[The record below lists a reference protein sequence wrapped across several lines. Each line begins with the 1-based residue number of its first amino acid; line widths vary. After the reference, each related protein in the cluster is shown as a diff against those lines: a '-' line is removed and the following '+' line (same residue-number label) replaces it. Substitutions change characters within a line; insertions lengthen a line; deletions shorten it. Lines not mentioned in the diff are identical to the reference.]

1 MPRTLEPDGLNGAR
15 PELAERLTAIMR
27 QELPSLMEEIVGEIR
42 DVIPEYA
49 RPIDGPYGRTL
60 RSGVERALAGFVEWI
75 RSPDALPDDI
85 CYKLGWFEA
94 YEGRRLD
101 FLQSA
106 YRIGAQTG
114 WRRIMALHQRHDLA
128 PATVSVLADAL
139 FTYMEELASSSV
151 RGYLEARARLN
162 DELQAGRR
170 RLLRLIVDAAPR
182 DLLAEHAEAVRWVL
196 PDEVTVVVLRP
207 NAPIV
212 RSLLDDDLL
221 ADLGCA
227 EPYLLVPGPLTA
239 DRRAMLEL
247 AVAESRAA
255 AGLTVALGR
264 APDSLRWARRALDL
278 IHSKII
284 DDGPLTLCAN
294 HLVTLGLFA
303 DTPLIDQIAR
313 RRLAALD
320 HLTARQRE
328 RLTETLGVWL
338 RTRGTA
344 AQVGDEL
351 GVHPQTVRYR
361 MRQIEHALGDELAD
375 PDARFALEVVMRA
388 RWLRERTVRAGGPE
402 TREDS
407 QETLITGGEGGANHA
422 PGDSASRRA

>member
-1 MPRTLEPDGLNGAR
+1 MPRTLEPDGLNWSSSD
-15 PELAERLTAIMR
+15 LTERLTAIIR
-27 QELPSLMEEIVGEIR
+27 RELPSLTQEIVGEIR
-42 DVIPEYA
+42 DGIPEYA

-60 RSGVERALAGFVEWI
+60 RSGVERALAGFVVWLG
-75 RSPDALPDDI
+75 SPDALPDDI
-85 CYKLGWFEA
+85 CYKLGRFEA
-94 YEGRRLD
+94 YEGRQLNV
-101 FLQSA
+101 LQSA

-114 WRRIMALHQRHDLA
+114 WRRVMALHQRYDLA

-151 RGYLEARARLN
+151 RGYREARAQLN
-162 DELQAGRR
+162 DEMQAGRR
-170 RLLRLIVDAAPR
+170 RLLRLIVDAAPH
-182 DLLAEHAEAVRWVL
+182 DLLAEHAESVRWVL

-212 RSLLDDDLL
+212 RTLLDDDLL
-221 ADLGCA
+221 TDLDGT

-247 AVAESRAA
+247 AVAESKAA
-255 AGLTVALGR
+255 AGLTVPLDR
-264 APDSLRWARRALDL
+264 APDSLRWARQAFGLV
-278 IHSKII
+278 HSQII

-294 HLVTLGLFA
+294 HLETLWLFTDA
-303 DTPLIDQIAR
+303 PLIDQIAR
-313 RRLAALD
+313 RQLAALD

-328 RLTETLGVWL
+328 RLVETLGVWL

-361 MRQIEHALGDELAD
+361 MRQIEHALGDDLAD
-375 PDARFALEVVMRA
+375 PDTRFATEVALRA
-388 RWLRERTVRAGGPE
+388 LWLREQAREYDAAG
-402 TREDS
+402 D
-407 QETLITGGEGGANHA
+407 GA
-422 PGDSASRRA
+422 